1 MSTTPRIP
9 VIGLCGGIGAGKS
22 AVAGILADLGCV
34 VSDSDRDAREVLAD
48 PEVLEVL
55 RGWWGDDVVG
65 TDGRLDRSRIAGR
78 VFGDDSERARLEG
91 LVHPRLHRLREARFR
106 AAAADTRALVI
117 DAPLLFE
124 AELDAQCDA
133 VLFIDAPL
141 RRRVDRVVGGRGWD
155 EAELH
160 RRERAQIPLDE
171 KRSRATH
178 VIENHGT
185 AMELEAGV
193 RTVLDRILE
202 DSLEDG

>member
-141 RRRVDRVVGGRGWD
+141 RRRLDRVVSGRGWD

-160 RRERAQIPLDE
+160 RREGAQIPLDE

-185 AMELEAGV
+185 AMELEARV

-202 DSLEDG
+202 DSIEAG

>member
-78 VFGDDSERARLEG
+78 VFADDSERARLEG
-91 LVHPRLHRLREARFR
+91 LVHPRLHRLR
-106 AAAADTRALVI
+106 
-117 DAPLLFE
+117 
-124 AELDAQCDA
+124 
-133 VLFIDAPL
+133 
-141 RRRVDRVVGGRGWD
+141 
-155 EAELH
+155 
-160 RRERAQIPLDE
+160 RE
-171 KRSRATH
+171 
-178 VIENHGT
+178 G
-185 AMELEAGV
+185 
-193 RTVLDRILE
+193 
-202 DSLEDG
+202 